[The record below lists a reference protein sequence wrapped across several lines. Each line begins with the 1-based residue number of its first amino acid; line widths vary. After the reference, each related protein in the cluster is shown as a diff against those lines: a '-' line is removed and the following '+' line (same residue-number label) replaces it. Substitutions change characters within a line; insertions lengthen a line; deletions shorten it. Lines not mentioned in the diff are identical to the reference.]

1 MSANAFDKGLDNDL
15 GITPADFLLKPVR
28 MAELLGWLQ
37 QRLSLQW
44 LDEARTAPAPADSA
58 APELLP
64 PPAESLRAL
73 DELVRLGYLRGIQ
86 KKLDAIAAEHPAS
99 AGYID
104 RLRGLARGFQLD
116 TMAHLIQSALAP
128 AAEVTPA
135 ATVVA
140 NAPPP
145 ALPDAA

>member
-99 AGYID
+99 AGFID
-104 RLRGLARGFQLD
+104 SLRGLARGFQLD

-128 AAEVTPA
+128 AVL
-135 ATVVA
+135 VA
-140 NAPPP
+140 PDAPPQT
-145 ALPDAA
+145 LPDAA